1 METQQSTERKG
12 SRINTQLLGIPK
24 DEIIRIEVSEAE
36 VVLRQYLSHIRE
48 PQVDQFFTQL

>member
-1 METQQSTERKG
+1 MEAQQTTETKG

-36 VVLRQYLSHIRE
+36 VVRRQYLSHMRE

>member
-1 METQQSTERKG
+1 MEAQQTTETKG
-12 SRINTQLLGIPK
+12 PRINTQLLGIPK

-36 VVLRQYLSHIRE
+36 VVRRQYLSHMRE